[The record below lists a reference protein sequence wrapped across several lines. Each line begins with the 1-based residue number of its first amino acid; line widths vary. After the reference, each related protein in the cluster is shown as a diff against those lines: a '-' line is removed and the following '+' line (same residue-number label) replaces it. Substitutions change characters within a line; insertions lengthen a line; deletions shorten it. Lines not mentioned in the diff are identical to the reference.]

1 MKIMELGS
9 EELVSRLMLTVI
21 NYKENEDK
29 IQNFPYIHKG
39 NFALLAQLCVGEKND
54 AGQYTACLTVTQS
67 MLEKWGLPKEQLFEI
82 AADNSKKLFPTIYL
96 PMTSYYKMQGEN
108 EQLQLNDDLDISEIT
123 VLTNKQH
130 FNGAATLFYDSDV
143 LAQIASQSAVDKLIL
158 MPSGVNQVYCVPY
171 KNDDVLMDCQE
182 IYKGLIEMINKENRL
197 TDNILS
203 YDVKSNSI
211 TEANGESYE
220 LSVNE
225 NLVKKQE
232 HRR

>member
-1 MKIMELGS
+1 
-9 EELVSRLMLTVI
+9 
-21 NYKENEDK
+21 
-29 IQNFPYIHKG
+29 
-39 NFALLAQLCVGEKND
+39 
-54 AGQYTACLTVTQS
+54 
-67 MLEKWGLPKEQLFEI
+67 
-82 AADNSKKLFPTIYL
+82 
-96 PMTSYYKMQGEN
+96 
-108 EQLQLNDDLDISEIT
+108 
-123 VLTNKQH
+123 
-130 FNGAATLFYDSDV
+130 
-143 LAQIASQSAVDKLIL
+143 

>member
-9 EELVSRLMLTVI
+9 EELVTRLMLTVI
-21 NYKENEDK
+21 NYRENEDK
-29 IQNFPYIHKG
+29 IQNFPFIQKG
-39 NFALLAQLCVGEKND
+39 SFALLAQLCVGEKND

-82 AADNSKKLFPTIYL
+82 AADNSKNLFPTIYL
-96 PMTSYYKMQGEN
+96 PMTSYFKMHGEN
-108 EQLQLNDDLDISEIT
+108 DQVRLNDELDISEIT

-130 FNGAATLFYDSDV
+130 FNGAATLFYDSEV
-143 LAQIASQSAVDKLIL
+143 LSKIASQHGVEKLIL
-158 MPSGVNQVYCVPY
+158 MPSGVNQIYCVPY
-171 KNDDVLMDCQE
+171 KNDDILMDCRE
-182 IYKGLIEMINKENRL
+182 IYKDLVEMINEENRL
-197 TDNILS
+197 ADNILS

-225 NLVKKQE
+225 NYMKKQE